1 MTFIGLKA
9 ETVSDKP
16 IEKHVEFPAEVSAAT
31 AEEQSAEEKPST
43 KGGGKK

>member
-1 MTFIGLKA
+1 MTFIGLKT

-16 IEKHVEFPAEVSAAT
+16 IEKPVNQPESLPEHL
-31 AEEQSAEEKPST
+31 EEQPAAEKPST